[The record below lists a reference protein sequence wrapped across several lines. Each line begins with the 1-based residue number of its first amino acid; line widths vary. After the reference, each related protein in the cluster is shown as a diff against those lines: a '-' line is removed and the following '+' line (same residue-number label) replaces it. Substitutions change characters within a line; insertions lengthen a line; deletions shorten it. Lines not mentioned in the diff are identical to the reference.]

1 MKAVELSPLSQP
13 LFLRQTSWNLPDPFT
28 NFSLELPPSIPSS
41 KHDGAFILQPKG
53 LITSISDGWDDS
65 LNSSPLNTSIKNSY
79 KDPFLMEDIPRPSR
93 PWGLSPSTQII
104 EVQLP
109 VSKPLNECWDLKA
122 QNLYESFVLEEKL
135 YPYMNPST
143 IPIHDLF
150 APQIQFASIC
160 SPIRYSSGFMEMY
173 PISNPRL
180 MILAHN
186 LVQIVLLLGEPRIP
200 ELYYIQKEVL
210 PQLRSPEHVTI
221 NPHYIVPTGNTGYSC
236 LPFLFQSYRQYLS
249 EAIIDSI
256 IRFLLE

>member
-1 MKAVELSPLSQP
+1 
-13 LFLRQTSWNLPDPFT
+13 
-28 NFSLELPPSIPSS
+28 
-41 KHDGAFILQPKG
+41 
-53 LITSISDGWDDS
+53 
-65 LNSSPLNTSIKNSY
+65 
-79 KDPFLMEDIPRPSR
+79 
-93 PWGLSPSTQII
+93 
-104 EVQLP
+104 
-109 VSKPLNECWDLKA
+109 
-122 QNLYESFVLEEKL
+122 
-135 YPYMNPST
+135 
-143 IPIHDLF
+143 
-150 APQIQFASIC
+150 
-160 SPIRYSSGFMEMY
+160 MEMY